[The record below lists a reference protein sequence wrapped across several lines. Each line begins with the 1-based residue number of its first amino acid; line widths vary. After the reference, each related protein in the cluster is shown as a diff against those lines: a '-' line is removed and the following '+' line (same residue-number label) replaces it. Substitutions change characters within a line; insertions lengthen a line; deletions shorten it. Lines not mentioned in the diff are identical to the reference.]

1 MNDMRSRRPLY
12 LVVDVQ
18 LGNADLVLSIIPSI
32 QLSESDSNANPTG
45 DMRQIQYKLVDGE
58 ASRLFKIDKILE
70 FPTQ

>member
-45 DMRQIQYKLVDGE
+45 DMRQIHYKLVDGE